1 MATLLTL
8 SDINAA
14 TRSYDGSVFSDLFKD
29 VYGYRPTGSLAQFN
43 SINEF
48 DAEFDRLSVKLSK
61 LLDEARVQELHNFSE
76 FVARVEDTMQ
86 IVKFINRERAIQI
99 IAEAEGEAENLAWY
113 GSIKQWLEE
122 VE

>member
-1 MATLLTL
+1 
-8 SDINAA
+8 
-14 TRSYDGSVFSDLFKD
+14 
-29 VYGYRPTGSLAQFN
+29 
-43 SINEF
+43 
-48 DAEFDRLSVKLSK
+48 VKLSK

-113 GSIKQWLEE
+113 GYERLEWHFDLKYGSIKQWLEE